1 MPMAIGSAVS
11 FATERGG
18 ERREDRRWRRKS
30 GPLKGR
36 RREEGRRRG
45 TERILGGE
53 EEKEG
58 RREEMEEDE
67 QEGPL
72 GIVRGRSLVTRDS
85 CDPDDP

>member
-53 EEKEG
+53 EEKGEGG
-58 RREEMEEDE
+58 RRW
-67 QEGPL
+67 
-72 GIVRGRSLVTRDS
+72 RKTNKKGRSALFAAARS
-85 CDPDDP
+85 

>member
-36 RREEGRRRG
+36 GREEGEERRESLAVRKRRKRRRG
-45 TERILGGE
+45 G
-53 EEKEG
+53 G
-58 RREEMEEDE
+58 RRW
-67 QEGPL
+67 
-72 GIVRGRSLVTRDS
+72 RKTNKKGRSALFAAARS
-85 CDPDDP
+85 